1 MERLEP
7 SQRESIS
14 KMSSDRLRMKLA
26 KAEFDEQQIAA
37 MSREQLIDAWAK
49 AVAEGKDRPP
59 SAAAAHVPA
68 VGYDVELERRRLE
81 FEMRKFELEE
91 AREEKR
97 RREEA
102 EAARLREEREEARRR
117 EELGEGKKHV
127 DGRNWKGK
135 KHVDG
140 RKGNGRKH
148 VEGRRLR
155 LPG

>member
-26 KAEFDEQQIAA
+26 KAEFDEQQVAA
-37 MSREQLIDAWAK
+37 MSREQLLDAWAK
-49 AVAEGKDRPP
+49 AVAEGKDRSP

-91 AREEKR
+91 ARRQEELEPEVER
-97 RREEA
+97 RKEEA

-117 EELGEGKKHV
+117 EELE
-127 DGRNWKGK
+127 R
-135 KHVDG
+135 
-140 RKGNGRKH
+140 
-148 VEGRRLR
+148 EEARRR
-155 LPG
+155 EER